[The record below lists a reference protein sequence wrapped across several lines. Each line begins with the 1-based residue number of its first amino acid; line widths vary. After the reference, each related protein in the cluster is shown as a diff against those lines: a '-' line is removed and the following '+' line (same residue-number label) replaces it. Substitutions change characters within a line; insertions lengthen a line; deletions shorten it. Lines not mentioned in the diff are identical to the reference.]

1 MNSYARL
8 HFAFRNLASLASAH
22 PHVITSSESASSDR
36 HVWRAWS
43 QDDEMIEDDLACF
56 HDILRRK
63 IYERFKEL
71 RRCFRLIDED
81 KSNECNVDEVC
92 KRLCILHASC
102 MH

>member
-1 MNSYARL
+1 
-8 HFAFRNLASLASAH
+8 
-22 PHVITSSESASSDR
+22 
-36 HVWRAWS
+36 
-43 QDDEMIEDDLACF
+43 MIEDDLACF

-102 MH
+102 MR